1 MTNFTPIPQ
10 SELDAMQ
17 AREEAAT
24 EGPWEDT
31 GDAISHEDW
40 SKTEIIYHAGKGDN
54 DCACFIGW
62 KEEDRIFAAHA
73 RTDQPRLL
81 DAYEALLAEYNHNKQ
96 CLGGL
101 ERHDPWY
108 SEQVCTQLE
117 KSCSELKVAR
127 NEALAENE
135 KLREGLRESR
145 IKHHHHDDITC
156 PMVDSDSKF
165 ECTCGADEENARIDT
180 LLGEGETKG

>member
-1 MTNFTPIPQ
+1 MTDRTPIPQ
-10 SELDAMQ
+10 DELDAMR

-73 RTDQPRLL
+73 RTDQPRLRI
-81 DAYEALLAEYNHNKQ
+81 AYE
-96 CLGGL
+96 
-101 ERHDPWY
+101 
-108 SEQVCTQLE
+108 
-117 KSCSELKVAR
+117 ELKASHH
-127 NEALAENE
+127 
-135 KLREGLRESR
+135 ESNSPNFP
-145 IKHHHHDDITC
+145 DAW
-156 PMVDSDSKF
+156 
-165 ECTCGADEENARIDT
+165 GQ
-180 LLGEGETKG
+180 EGETKG